1 MKRFKYLFLGFALL
15 ALSCTKESSNNTP
28 ADYSKLGIESIT
40 INSTIINVEDNGV
53 LLDVKSNKNIAVTG
67 TSNANKKVT
76 VECTYALAYDATPKV
91 TAKSK
96 YSDTRIAITPSVVSG
111 HDIYTIVISRANCSE
126 EVTYIISFLK
136 IN

>member
-15 ALSCTKESSNNTP
+15 ALSCTKESSNDTP

-40 INSTIINVEDNGV
+40 INNTTISVEGNGV

-76 VECTYALAYDATPKV
+76 VECTYVLAYDATPTV

-96 YSDTRIAITPSVVSG
+96 YSDTRITITPSVVSG

-136 IN
+136 IG